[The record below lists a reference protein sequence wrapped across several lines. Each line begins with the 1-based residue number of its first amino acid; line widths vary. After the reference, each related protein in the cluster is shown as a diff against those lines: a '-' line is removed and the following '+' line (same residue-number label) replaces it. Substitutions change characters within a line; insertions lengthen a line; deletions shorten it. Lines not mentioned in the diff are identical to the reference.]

1 MVTTHSFDE
10 ADRLADD
17 VVVMGRGRVLASGA
31 LAEVRGARTLEDRYF
46 ALTGDQR

>member
-31 LAEVRGARTLEDRYF
+31 LPEVRGARTLEERYF